1 MSAYSLSVCI
11 VSMSLV
17 TCQNGLLFSRLS
29 SCLSAVSRLFT
40 LAGNGLGIGEEG
52 EFENLQSNICTKVD
66 SSTTD
71 QLLPS
76 APFLPIPCSSD
87 TSGEIPTKLK

>member
-1 MSAYSLSVCI
+1 
-11 VSMSLV
+11 MSLV

-29 SCLSAVSRLFT
+29 SCLSAVSCLFT

-76 APFLPIPCSSD
+76 APFLPIPCYLLPCFVSLNLLLVL
-87 TSGEIPTKLK
+87 ELALNL

>member
-1 MSAYSLSVCI
+1 MFVGIVMVSLSI
-11 VSMSLV
+11 
-17 TCQNGLLFSRLS
+17 
-29 SCLSAVSRLFT
+29 SA
-40 LAGNGLGIGEEG
+40 NGLGIGEEG

-76 APFLPIPCSSD
+76 APFLPIPCYLLPCFVSLNLLLVL
-87 TSGEIPTKLK
+87 ELALNL

>member
-1 MSAYSLSVCI
+1 MDDCL
-11 VSMSLV
+11 LELFFRV
-17 TCQNGLLFSRLS
+17 TH
-29 SCLSAVSRLFT
+29 
-40 LAGNGLGIGEEG
+40 NGLGIGEEG

-76 APFLPIPCSSD
+76 APFLPIPC
-87 TSGEIPTKLK
+87 